1 MAFFPHVNKGEPFQP
16 NSVLENNIRD
26 LVNASSRI
34 GGRSTKGSADSSLH
48 DHRQG
53 NGVNSRTGNFFAQE
67 CMAFLPVNGTSYG
80 LNMMQ

>member
-34 GGRSTKGSADSSLH
+34 GGRSTKGSANSSL
-48 DHRQG
+48 RLS
-53 NGVNSRTGNFFAQE
+53 VWNSSGQT
-67 CMAFLPVNGTSYG
+67 LPAG
-80 LNMMQ
+80 LL